1 MTLLEKSQQVTI
13 SQITN
18 DKTQARSATEAIY
31 NLQNDILQDST
42 LWLFKTKQNKKKT
55 ALEYVL
61 KRTTVL
67 ELCRAL
73 GWKSFPLLS
82 VIFYTV

>member
-42 LWLFKTKQNKKKT
+42 LWLFKTKQNKQKNSSRVCPEENNC
-55 ALEYVL
+55 A
-61 KRTTVL
+61 
-67 ELCRAL
+67 
-73 GWKSFPLLS
+73 
-82 VIFYTV
+82 